1 MPLRDHFRSPLDDK
15 RSWDELHGG
24 WPMVIVQHLVRTLPD
39 GYFAAPGVHL
49 GTIFEVD
56 IATFA
61 DAHAGTV
68 DGGVPT
74 GGSELGAVGT
84 ATVAPPKPS
93 LTLQPRL
100 PDRDEY
106 EIRVY
111 DERKGRRLVAA
122 IELISPSN
130 KDRPEA
136 RGAFVSK
143 IATLLRQGVCV
154 SLVDVVSTRQFNLYS
169 ELLTLLDGTD
179 AMLGA
184 DPPALY
190 AATVRYRREKRNVL
204 LDAWYH
210 PLQIGAPMPSLFVW
224 LNGNQSITLELE
236 QTYEATCKDL
246 RIK

>member
-24 WPMVIVQHLVRTLPD
+24 WPMVIVQHLVRKLPE

-56 IATFA
+56 IASFA
-61 DAHAGTV
+61 GDDSAPS
-68 DGGVPT
+68 DM
-74 GGSELGAVGT
+74 
-84 ATVAPPKPS
+84 APPKPS

-100 PDRDEY
+100 PDQDEY

-143 IATLLRQGVCV
+143 VATLLRQGVCV

-169 ELLTLLDGTD
+169 ELLTLLDGVD
-179 AMLGA
+179 VMLGD
-184 DPPALY
+184 DPQGLY
-190 AATVRYRREKRNVL
+190 AATVRLRREKRKLL

-210 PLQIGAPMPSLFVW
+210 PLQIGAVLPTLTIW
-224 LNGNQSITLELE
+224 LNGRQTITLDLE
-236 QTYEATCKDL
+236 STYEATCKDL
-246 RIK
+246 RIA

>member
-1 MPLRDHFRSPLDDK
+1 MPLRDHFRPPLDNK

-24 WPMVIVQHLVRTLPD
+24 WPMVIVQHLIRTLPE

-56 IATFA
+56 VATFSDENTA
-61 DAHAGTV
+61 AGP
-68 DGGVPT
+68 GGVPAA
-74 GGSELGAVGT
+74 GFPAGAGT
-84 ATVAPPKPS
+84 ATAAPPKPS

-100 PDRDEY
+100 PDQDEY
-106 EIRVY
+106 EIRIY
-111 DERKGRRLVAA
+111 DERRGRRVVAA

-143 IATLLRQGVCV
+143 VATLLRKGVCV
-154 SLVDVVSTRQFNLYS
+154 SLVDVVTTRQFNLYA
-169 ELLTLLDGTD
+169 ELLTLLDGAD
-179 AMLGA
+179 AMLGT

-190 AATVRYRREKRNVL
+190 AVTVRCRREKRVLL

-210 PLQIGAPMPSLFVW
+210 PLQVGAVLPCLPVW
-224 LNGNQSITLELE
+224 LTGNQSITLDLE
-236 QTYEATCKDL
+236 STYEATCKDL
-246 RIK
+246 RIP

>member
-1 MPLRDHFRSPLDDK
+1 MSLRDHFRSPLDDK

-24 WPMVIVQHLVRTLPD
+24 WPMVIVQHLVRKLPE

-61 DAHAGTV
+61 DDSGTS
-68 DGGVPT
+68 DIGQT
-74 GGSELGAVGT
+74 GGGSNNGGT
-84 ATVAPPKPS
+84 ATAAPPKPS

-100 PDRDEY
+100 PDQDEY

-143 IATLLRQGVCV
+143 VATLLRQGVCV

-169 ELLTLLDGTD
+169 ELLTLLEGAD
-179 AMLGA
+179 AMLGD
-184 DPPALY
+184 DPQGLY
-190 AATVRYRREKRNVL
+190 AATVRLRREKRQLL

-210 PLQIGAPMPSLFVW
+210 PLQIGAVLPTLTIW
-224 LNGNQSITLELE
+224 LNGRQTITLDLE
-236 QTYEATCKDL
+236 STYEATCKDL
-246 RIK
+246 RIA

>member
-1 MPLRDHFRSPLDDK
+1 MPLRDHFRPPLDNK

-24 WPMVIVQHLVRTLPD
+24 WPMVIVQHLLPTLPE

-61 DAHAGTV
+61 DENPA
-68 DGGVPT
+68 
-74 GGSELGAVGT
+74 
-84 ATVAPPKPS
+84 APPKPS

-100 PDRDEY
+100 PDQDEY
-106 EIRVY
+106 EIRIY
-111 DERKGRRLVAA
+111 DERRGRHLVAA

-143 IATLLRQGVCV
+143 VATLLRKGVCV
-154 SLVDVVSTRQFNLYS
+154 SLVDVVTTRQFNLYA
-169 ELLTLLDGTD
+169 ELLTLLDGAD
-179 AMLGA
+179 AMLGE

-190 AATVRYRREKRNVL
+190 AVTVRCRRDKRVLL

-210 PLQIGAPMPSLFVW
+210 PLQVGAVLPSLPVW
-224 LNGNQSITLELE
+224 LTGRQAITLDLE
-236 QTYEATCKDL
+236 STYEATCKDL
-246 RIK
+246 RIP